1 MAILIVGP
9 SGTGPKPRVNQVH
22 SASASSTS
30 SPPVVQVTVDASR
43 ARGKVNES
51 LLGVNQGQPNTVKAL
66 RSIGVRWARMDASFE
81 GTYHGKPVYNCKT
94 GAWNPAIVARE
105 AAEAKAMGA
114 KPEVIIDYTPDCL
127 ASNVK
132 PGQNPNY
139 AAPDVGPDQARWVH
153 LIKEFARVAIK
164 QLGIR
169 TFEIWNEPD
178 WLFWN
183 AGLSAYLHLYV
194 VTARALETVAHQL
207 GTPIE
212 VGGPAAA
219 DVGVKPDTIWLG
231 ALFAAVVKN
240 HVPLNFVSWHLYDND
255 PDAGPANSLLNGFCT
270 LKPKVLPPNTPC
282 WYNPDLD
289 PSMYGRV
296 TREIKAMLAK
306 YPSLHPKLW
315 IDEWNINGGEDPRQN
330 TSFDAAFAAWALS
343 SAQKAGLS
351 RMCFFRASNSIH
363 GDPLNNWGM
372 FHADGAPK
380 PVFETFRFWHEMRG
394 TLLGTTV
401 VHGGLSHYS
410 ASIPMAKVGPPGS
423 VRVGATASLMA
434 NKRVNVLL
442 WDLQP
447 FSPVGDYGN
456 EDPNPA
462 DREVSLTVSDLPGG
476 TGRHWL
482 VKQSVVDARN
492 LDKVEDL
499 GVLKGPSVH
508 LSLEIYGDSVSFF
521 HFYPTNDPVTGLIVN
536 GEAPIRKPP
545 AGTKGVSVVLL
556 GVVVGCAGLIGM
568 LLGVLYYLARRS

>member
-1 MAILIVGP
+1 MAKK
-9 SGTGPKPRVNQVH
+9 SG
-22 SASASSTS
+22 SSIYRTIQLS
-30 SPPVVQVTVDASR
+30 SLGEGLADKSSSSSRAALVQVSVDASR

-51 LLGVNQGQPNTVKAL
+51 LLGVNQTHSSTVHAL
-66 RSIGVRWARMDASFE
+66 KSIGVHWARMDASFQDS
-81 GTYHGKPVYNCKT
+81 YNCKT
-94 GAWNPAIVARE
+94 GAWNPAILARE

-132 PGQNPNY
+132 PGENPNY

-153 LIKEFARVAIK
+153 LIEEFARVAIK

-219 DVGVKPDTIWLG
+219 DVGVKPDTLWLG
-231 ALFAAVVKN
+231 ALFATVVKD

-255 PDAGPANSLLNGFCT
+255 PDAGPVSGLLSGFCA
-270 LKPKVLPPNTPC
+270 LKPKVVPPNTPC
-282 WYNPDLD
+282 WYNPELD

-296 TREIKAMLAK
+296 TREIRSMLAK

-351 RMCFFRASNSIH
+351 RMCFFRANNSMH
-363 GDPLNNWGM
+363 GNPLNNWGM

-394 TLLGTTV
+394 TLLSTTV
-401 VHGGLSHYS
+401 IHGGLSHYS
-410 ASIPMAKVGPPGS
+410 ADIPLAKVGPPGS
-423 VRVGATASLMA
+423 VRVGATASVTA
-434 NKRVNVLL
+434 DRRVNVLL

-462 DREVSLTVSDLPGG
+462 DRHVRLTVADLPGG
-476 TGRHWL
+476 ASLHWL
-482 VKQSVVDARN
+482 VKDAVVDANN

-499 GVLKGPSVH
+499 GVFKGPTVQ
-508 LSLEIYGDSVSFF
+508 LPYEIYGDSVSFLQF
-521 HFYPTNDPVTGLIVN
+521 FPTKQPVSAPSV
-536 GEAPIRKPP
+536 GETAYSRP
-545 AGTKGVSVVLL
+545 AKGVSTILLEVVIGCAVLIGILL
-556 GVVVGCAGLIGM
+556 GA
-568 LLGVLYYLARRS
+568 LYYLLDRS